1 MATQKANNSS
11 FARRKAF
18 AIKHQEA
25 EPLIR
30 RDLQYDFLHHIFA
43 AQERVFTDPTL
54 SPSKGD
60 ASSPSTVTFRDL
72 YVHALMNS
80 PRCSRALREKM
91 QETPAFATDF
101 AKMSLL
107 ANVGRVNTTMTFL
120 PEMRTA
126 LRTYHPVPSLQ
137 KADANLQD
145 APRIK
150 NILKA
155 CSLKDE
161 ATTNMPVTPAEL
173 RARAA
178 TGVVPST
185 SIVNLLFV
193 LSNHFTTVAHDHFGP
208 LDIDFL
214 DLFLPIRISSLSRA
228 RAFLW
233 LAFHYHEAPSANPFD
248 DEHARQNVGLI
259 PGLDVLSEEEFE
271 QENVDPED
279 ERDYATKMT
288 KLRMEF
294 LAKNAQTTEGNNS
307 KDRKGVTKLKA
318 RASSPGKS
326 VLTKRERSDPD
337 SSVEESNAEEIDHLG
352 RPSQRRRPN
361 APKPIEISHALSE
374 SSTPRTFIG
383 HSNGSHRSILQQA
396 WHVVTTVD
404 AFFDSDEEDVDE
416 PARHAYGMAS
426 ALPRGSPLTSDVPLQ
441 QCVSRY
447 LLIFTRAS
455 TLPLAPVSGSERA
468 PVNIAIAFPTLP
480 FFGVH
485 IHSSR

>member
-30 RDLQYDFLHHIFA
+30 RDLQYDLLYHIFA
-43 AQERVFTDPTL
+43 AEERVFTDPTL
-54 SPSKGD
+54 SSSKGEGPG
-60 ASSPSTVTFRDL
+60 ASTAVTFRDL
-72 YVHALMNS
+72 YVHALMSS
-80 PRCSRALREKM
+80 PRCSKALREKM
-91 QETPAFATDF
+91 QETPDFATDF

-178 TGVVPST
+178 TGTVPST

-193 LSNHFTTVAHDHFGP
+193 LSNHFTTVAHDHFGR

-214 DLFLPIRISSLSRA
+214 DLFLPIKVSSPSRA

-233 LAFHYHEAPSANPFD
+233 LAFHYHEAPSPNPFD
-248 DEHARQNVGLI
+248 DDYAKKHPLLVPELT
-259 PGLDVLSEEEFE
+259 PLSEEEFE
-271 QENVDPED
+271 KENVDPED

-288 KLRMEF
+288 RLRMEF
-294 LAKNAQTTEGNNS
+294 LAKNAQGGESNNANT
-307 KDRKGVTKLKA
+307 KDRKGLAKSKGS
-318 RASSPGKS
+318 RAPSPGKFIPA
-326 VLTKRERSDPD
+326 KRERSDPD
-337 SSVEESNAEEIDHLG
+337 SSVVEEGNAEESDLLG
-352 RPSQRRRPN
+352 RPSHRRRSNPS
-361 APKPIEISHALSE
+361 KSLELSRALSD
-374 SSTPRTFIG
+374 SSTSRASNR
-383 HSNGSHRSILQQA
+383 HSSGGLHRSILQQA

-404 AFFDSDEEDVDE
+404 AFFDSDEEDIDE
-416 PARHAYGMAS
+416 PARHAYAMRLQVLSDFHQSITSPTLSHQWQRAS
-426 ALPRGSPLTSDVPLQ
+426 AT
-441 QCVSRY
+441 
-447 LLIFTRAS
+447 
-455 TLPLAPVSGSERA
+455 
-468 PVNIAIAFPTLP
+468 
-480 FFGVH
+480 
-485 IHSSR
+485 

>member
-1 MATQKANNSS
+1 MATQKTTSSS

-25 EPLIR
+25 EPLTR
-30 RDLQYDFLHHIFA
+30 RDLQHDFLHHIFA

-54 SPSKGD
+54 SPSSSKGSND
-60 ASSPSTVTFRDL
+60 LESTVTFRDL
-72 YVHALMNS
+72 YVHTLMSS

-91 QETPAFATDF
+91 QETPKFATDF
-101 AKMSLL
+101 AKISLL

-137 KADANLQD
+137 KVDANLQD

-161 ATTNMPVTPAEL
+161 ATSNMPVTPAEL

-178 TGVVPST
+178 TAIVPST

-193 LSNHFTTVAHDHFGP
+193 LSNHFATVAHDHFGR

-214 DLFLPIRISSLSRA
+214 DLFLPVKISSLSRA

-233 LAFHYHEAPSANPFD
+233 LAFHYHEAPSKNPFGD
-248 DEHARQNVGLI
+248 QHAKRHVNLI
-259 PGLDVLSEEEFE
+259 PELVPLSEEEFE

-279 ERDYATKMT
+279 ERDYAAKMT

-294 LAKNAQTTEGNNS
+294 LARNAQTGESINS
-307 KDRKGVTKLKA
+307 KDRKALAKSKGG
-318 RASSPGKS
+318 RGSSPGK
-326 VLTKRERSDPD
+326 LIPAKRERSDPD
-337 SSVEESNAEEIDHLG
+337 SSVEEGNTLEADLIN
-352 RPSQRRRPN
+352 RPSQQKRPN
-361 APKPIEISHALSE
+361 LSKSLDISRALSE
-374 SSTPRTFIG
+374 SSTSIR
-383 HSNGSHRSILQQA
+383 HSSGSHRSILQQA

-404 AFFDSDEEDVDE
+404 AFLDSDEEDIDE
-416 PARHAYGMAS
+416 SARQAYAMRLQVLADFHQSSITTPTPTCSRSWQRANAS
-426 ALPRGSPLTSDVPLQ
+426 
-441 QCVSRY
+441 
-447 LLIFTRAS
+447 
-455 TLPLAPVSGSERA
+455 
-468 PVNIAIAFPTLP
+468 
-480 FFGVH
+480 
-485 IHSSR
+485 